1 MWGTKM
7 ECTVSIPF
15 IEFKKLKRSLE
26 MQEIIREL
34 LQPNDSKIVLC
45 VLDGLGGLPFNGKT
59 ELEAAS
65 TPNLD
70 KLARNGA
77 CGLHI
82 PVARGIT
89 PGSGPSHLGL
99 FGYDPLKY
107 EIGRGVLEALG
118 LGIALSPRD
127 VAIRGNFATVKY
139 EGERLVVVDRRAGRI
154 STEENRRVTSKI
166 RERIKMIDGV
176 KVSIIPGMEHRFALI
191 LTFPE
196 ALPLGSDD
204 ISDTD
209 PQLEGKSPLHPI
221 PRRKEADAVA
231 KVVNKFI
238 ELAAQVI
245 RDEPRANYTLLRGF
259 SIYPNLSPFAE
270 AYGLRAA
277 AVAAYPMYRGV
288 AKLVGMEVLE
298 VEDTSIKS
306 EIETL
311 KRHFEEYDFFYFHV
325 KKTDSY
331 GEDGNYDGKV
341 KVIEEFDSFVPDILS
356 LKPDVMVV
364 TGDHSTPAV
373 MKSHSWHPVP
383 FLLSSGYTRGGGSQ
397 GFSEKECLKG
407 ELGIF
412 RATNAMTLILSHA
425 KRLQKFG
432 A

>member
-1 MWGTKM
+1 
-7 ECTVSIPF
+7 
-15 IEFKKLKRSLE
+15 
-26 MQEIIREL
+26 MQEIIRDL
-34 LQPNDSKIVLC
+34 LQSSNSKIILC
-45 VLDGLGGLPFNGKT
+45 VLDGLGGLPLNGKT

-70 KLARNGA
+70 ELARSGA

-118 LGIALSPRD
+118 LGIELTPND
-127 VAIRGNFATVKY
+127 IAIRGNFATVEYQDKKPIIK
-139 EGERLVVVDRRAGRI
+139 DRRAGRI
-154 STEENRRVTSKI
+154 PTEENKKITAKI
-166 RERIKMIDGV
+166 REKIKSIDGV
-176 KVSIIPGMEHRFALI
+176 KVSITSGMEHRFALV

-196 ALPLGSDD
+196 PLPPGSDD
-204 ISDTD
+204 IPDTD
-209 PQLEGKSPLHPI
+209 PQLEGKSPLPPI
-221 PRRKEADAVA
+221 PRREEADPVA
-231 KVVNKFI
+231 RVVDKFI
-238 ELAAQVI
+238 NQAGEII
-245 RDEPRANYTLLRGF
+245 RDEPRANYILLRGF
-259 SIYPNLSPFAE
+259 SLYPNLSPFIE
-270 AYGLRAA
+270 AYGVRAA

-288 AKLVGMEVLE
+288 AKLVGMDVLE
-298 VEDTSIKS
+298 VADTTIES

-311 KRHFEEYDFFYFHV
+311 RRHFQEYDFFYFHI

-331 GEDGNYDGKV
+331 GEDGNFDAKK
-341 KVIEEFDSFVPDILS
+341 KVIEEFDSFVPEILN
-356 LKPDVMVV
+356 LKPDVIVV
-364 TGDHSTPAV
+364 TGDHSTPSV

-383 FLLSSGYTRGGGSQ
+383 FLLSSVYARGGGSQ

-412 RATNAMTLILSHA
+412 RATDAMTLILSHA
-425 KRLQKFG
+425 RRLQKFG

>member
-1 MWGTKM
+1 
-7 ECTVSIPF
+7 
-15 IEFKKLKRSLE
+15 
-26 MQEIIREL
+26 MQEIIREI

-45 VLDGLGGLPFNGKT
+45 VLDGLGGLPLDGKT

-70 KLARNGA
+70 ELARRGA

-89 PGSGPSHLGL
+89 PGSGPAHLGL

-118 LGIALSPRD
+118 LGIELTPRD

-139 EGERLVVVDRRAGRI
+139 DNGKPIITDRRGGRI
-154 STEENRRVTSKI
+154 PNEENRRIAARI
-166 RERIKMIDGV
+166 REKIHTIDGV
-176 KVSIIPGMEHRFALI
+176 RVSILSGMEHRFVLV

-196 ALPLGSDD
+196 SLPAGADN

-209 PQLEGKSPLHPI
+209 PQKEGKSPLKPLS
-221 PRRKEADAVA
+221 RRKEAETVA
-231 KVVNKFI
+231 NVAEKFI
-238 ELAAQVI
+238 NIAAEII
-245 RDEPRANYTLLRGF
+245 RDEKAANYLLLRGF
-259 SIYPNLSPFAE
+259 SIYPNLSPFSE
-270 AYGLRAA
+270 IYGLKAA
-277 AVAAYPMYRGV
+277 TTAAYPMYRGV

-298 VEDTSIKS
+298 LADTSTKS
-306 EIETL
+306 EIDTL
-311 KRHFEEYDFFYFHV
+311 KKHFKEFDFFYFHV

-331 GEDGNYDGKV
+331 GEDGNYWGKV
-341 KVIEEFDSFVPDILS
+341 KVIEEFDSFVPEILS
-356 LKPDVMVV
+356 LDPDVLVV

-383 FLLSSGYTRGGGSQ
+383 FLLSSSYTRGGGSL

-412 RATNAMTLILSHA
+412 RATNVMTLILSHSR
-425 KRLQKFG
+425 RLQKFG

>member
-1 MWGTKM
+1 
-7 ECTVSIPF
+7 
-15 IEFKKLKRSLE
+15 

-34 LQPNDSKIVLC
+34 IQPNDSKIVLC
-45 VLDGLGGLPFNGKT
+45 VLDGLGGLPLNGKT

-70 KLARNGA
+70 KLARNGG

-99 FGYDPLKY
+99 FGYDPLKH
-107 EIGRGVLEALG
+107 EIGRGVLEVLG
-118 LGIALSPRD
+118 LGIELSPRD
-127 VAIRGNFATVKY
+127 VAIRGNFATVRHD
-139 EGERLVVVDRRAGRI
+139 GEKPVVVDRRAGRI
-154 STEENRRVTSKI
+154 STEENKRITSKI
-166 RERIKMIDGV
+166 RGRIKAIDGV
-176 KVSIIPGMEHRFALI
+176 KVSIISGMEHRFALV

-196 ALPLGSDD
+196 ALPPGSDD
-204 ISDTD
+204 IPDTD
-209 PQLEGKSPLHPI
+209 PQLEGKSPLAPI
-221 PRRKEADAVA
+221 PRRKEAKFVA
-231 KVVNKFI
+231 HVVDKFI
-238 ELAAQVI
+238 KQASGAI
-245 RDEPRANYTLLRGF
+245 KDEPRANYILLRGF

-270 AYGLRAA
+270 AYGLKAA
-277 AVAAYPMYRGV
+277 AIAAYPMYRGV
-288 AKLVGMEVLE
+288 AKLVGMSVLE

-341 KVIEEFDSFVPDILS
+341 RVIEEFDSFVPDL
-356 LKPDVMVV
+356 LGLNPDVLVV

-383 FLLSSGYTRGGGSQ
+383 FLLASSNTRGGGSQ

-412 RATNAMTLILSHA
+412 KATEVMTLILSHA

>member
-1 MWGTKM
+1 
-7 ECTVSIPF
+7 
-15 IEFKKLKRSLE
+15 
-26 MQEIIREL
+26 MQEIIHEL
-34 LQPNDSKIVLC
+34 LQPNGSKIVLC

-65 TPNLD
+65 TPNMD
-70 KLARNGA
+70 RLARNGA

-99 FGYDPLKY
+99 FGYDPLKH

-118 LGIALSPRD
+118 LGIELTPRD

-139 EGERLVVVDRRAGRI
+139 DGEKPVVVDRRAGRI
-154 STEENRRVTSKI
+154 SSEENKRISDKI
-166 RERIKMIDGV
+166 RERIKAIDGV
-176 KVSIIPGMEHRFALI
+176 KVSIISGMEHRFALV

-196 ALPLGSDD
+196 SLSVGSDD

-209 PQLEGKSPLHPI
+209 PQIEGKTPLSPAPK
-221 PRRKEADAVA
+221 RKEAEPVA
-231 KVVNKFI
+231 LVVDEFI
-238 ELAAQVI
+238 RRASKVI

-259 SIYPNLSPFAE
+259 SVYPNLSPFSE

-288 AKLVGMEVLE
+288 AKLVGMDILE

-306 EIETL
+306 EVETL
-311 KRHFEEYDFFYFHV
+311 KRHFGEYDFFYFHV

-341 KVIEEFDSFVPDILS
+341 NVIEEFDSFVPDIMS
-356 LKPDVMVV
+356 LNPDVVVV

-383 FLLSSGYTRGGGSQ
+383 FLLSSAYTRGGGSH

-412 RATNAMTLILSHA
+412 RATDAMTLILSHA

>member
-1 MWGTKM
+1 
-7 ECTVSIPF
+7 
-15 IEFKKLKRSLE
+15 

-34 LQPNDSKIVLC
+34 IQPNDSKIVLC
-45 VLDGLGGLPFNGKT
+45 VLDGLGGLPLNGKT

-99 FGYDPLKY
+99 FGYDPLKH
-107 EIGRGVLEALG
+107 EIGRGVLEVLG
-118 LGIALSPRD
+118 LGIELSPRD
-127 VAIRGNFATVKY
+127 VAIRGNFATVKRD
-139 EGERLVVVDRRAGRI
+139 GEKPVVVDRRAGRI
-154 STEENRRVTSKI
+154 STEENKRITSKI
-166 RERIKMIDGV
+166 RERIKAIDGV
-176 KVSIIPGMEHRFALI
+176 KVSIISGMEHRFALV

-196 ALPLGSDD
+196 ALPPGSDD
-204 ISDTD
+204 IPDTD
-209 PQLEGKSPLHPI
+209 PQLEGKSPLAPI
-221 PRRKEADAVA
+221 PRRKEAESVA
-231 KVVNKFI
+231 HVVDKFI
-238 ELAAQVI
+238 KQVAEVI
-245 RDEPRANYTLLRGF
+245 KDEPRANYILLRGF
-259 SIYPNLSPFAE
+259 SVYPKLSPFAE
-270 AYGLRAA
+270 AYGLKAA
-277 AVAAYPMYRGV
+277 AIAAYPMYRGV
-288 AKLVGMEVLE
+288 AKLVGMGVLE

-341 KVIEEFDSFVPDILS
+341 KVIEEFDGFVPDILG
-356 LKPDVMVV
+356 LNPDVLVV

-383 FLLSSGYTRGGGSQ
+383 FLLSSSNTRGGGSQ
-397 GFSEKECLKG
+397 AFSEKECLKG

-412 RATNAMTLILSHA
+412 RATDAMTLILSHA
-425 KRLQKFG
+425 NRLQKFG

>member
-1 MWGTKM
+1 MHAVLSLNLHTKTK
-7 ECTVSIPF
+7 EEI
-15 IEFKKLKRSLE
+15 E

-34 LQPNDSKIVLC
+34 LQPNGTKIVLC
-45 VLDGLGGLPFNGKT
+45 VLDGLGGLPFDGKT

-65 TPNLD
+65 TPNMD
-70 KLARNGA
+70 RLARNGA

-99 FGYDPLKY
+99 FGYDPLKH
-107 EIGRGVLEALG
+107 EIGRGVLEVLG
-118 LGIALSPRD
+118 LGIEPTPRD
-127 VAIRGNFATVKY
+127 IATRGNFATVKY
-139 EGERLVVVDRRAGRI
+139 DAEKPVVVDRRAGRI
-154 STEENRRVTSKI
+154 STEENKRITAKL
-166 RERIKMIDGV
+166 REGIKSIDGV
-176 KVSIIPGMEHRFALI
+176 KVSIISGMEHRFALL

-196 ALPLGSDD
+196 SLTVGSDD

-209 PQLEGKSPLHPI
+209 PQIEGNPPLSPN
-221 PRRKEADAVA
+221 PRRKEAEPVAV
-231 KVVNKFI
+231 VVDKFI
-238 ELAAQVI
+238 KQASKVI
-245 RDEPRANYTLLRGF
+245 IDEPRANFTLLRGF
-259 SIYPNLSPFAE
+259 SVYPNLSPFAE
-270 AYGLRAA
+270 VYGLRAA

-288 AKLVGMEVLE
+288 AKLVGMDVLE

-311 KRHFEEYDFFYFHV
+311 KRHFHEYDFFYFHI

-356 LKPDVMVV
+356 LNPDVIVI

-383 FLLSSGYTRGGGSQ
+383 FLLSSVYIRGGGSQ

-412 RATNAMTLILSHA
+412 RATDAITLMLSHA